1 MSLIQSKMEAEK
13 WLAKRLAQEG
23 PGIWTDREGEELAA
37 KLAQDYLPQGAA
49 WRVKEWRQQPEG
61 IPVHVVTRGGDFGI
75 HSVIEPGKGREQSRA
90 KADAITRALN
100 ALDAEMRDT
109 AQNTLREPSAQ

>member
-1 MSLIQSKMEAEK
+1 MSLIPSKMEAEK
-13 WLAKRLAQEG
+13 WLANRLAQEG
-23 PGIWTDREGEELAA
+23 PSLWKDRESEELAA

-75 HSVIEPGKGREQSRA
+75 HTINEPEKGFEKGRE
-90 KADAITRALN
+90 KADAIMRALN

-109 AQNTLREPSAQ
+109 AEKS